1 MDEDERS
8 AEFVKFIGGALE
20 EAFQR
25 SRYVKE
31 YTSARRNGD
40 TVLAESLLDNVLK
53 INGDRNEYTLLDV
66 LRGIIDADAISVY
79 EKKYFSFAE
88 QMNAGE
94 KLSDLCI
101 YMMRTSNLHGDT
113 FAGLL
118 IKRLPEFD
126 VGWEGLMGVYQ
137 HLLIRAGKI
146 EIRPDDEQ
154 EKNNSSR
161 TVERYERVLEPIRK
175 RLLSLDDVATLR
187 RLYALIL
194 DGEGMEEDVN
204 FVVILNSKVRL

>member
-1 MDEDERS
+1 
-8 AEFVKFIGGALE
+8 
-20 EAFQR
+20 
-25 SRYVKE
+25 
-31 YTSARRNGD
+31 
-40 TVLAESLLDNVLK
+40 
-53 INGDRNEYTLLDV
+53 
-66 LRGIIDADAISVY
+66 
-79 EKKYFSFAE
+79 
-88 QMNAGE
+88 MNAGE

-154 EKNNSSR
+154 EKNNSPR

-204 FVVILNSKVRL
+204 FVKEKLISLSSDSPVMMQNIIDLAEFYGDTEFKSKIMKGKRI